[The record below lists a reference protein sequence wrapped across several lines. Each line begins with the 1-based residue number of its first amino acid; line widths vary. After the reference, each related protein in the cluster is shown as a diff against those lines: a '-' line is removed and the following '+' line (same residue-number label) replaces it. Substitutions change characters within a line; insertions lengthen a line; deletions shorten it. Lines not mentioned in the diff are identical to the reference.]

1 MQSMRVRN
9 QRVVSVV
16 AVAAAIFMSLE
27 YGAAHVGAGD
37 LVASAQAQA
46 LAQALPHRDGPQLLS
61 RQEVQAGLQARLQ
74 QMRGRR
80 SARQARRIEEQ
91 RQRVAAHLGA
101 ATETDVPREPDPPT
115 PPQSL
120 EP

>member
-9 QRVVSVV
+9 QRVVTVV
-16 AVAAAIFMSLE
+16 AVAAAIFVSLE
-27 YGAAHVGAGD
+27 YGVVRVGARD
-37 LVASAQAQA
+37 LIARAQ
-46 LAQALPHRDGPQLLS
+46 AQALPHRDGPQLLS